1 MTEFGHYAVRIPGC
15 CFIDGWGV
23 GPFIIEVYG
32 KQFRFEDSDRFG
44 PALVDRN
51 GDQLKKHWPSP
62 RSPFWYG
69 HKCWVAQGRRIGA
82 DGVTC
87 LWDDERHAFRARSNG

>member
-1 MTEFGHYAVRIPGC
+1 MAEFGHHAAHMLG
-15 CFIDGWGV
+15 CFIDGWGA
-23 GPFIIEVYG
+23 GPFVIDVYG

-44 PALVDRN
+44 PMLVDRN
-51 GDQLKKHWPSP
+51 GEPLEKYCLSS

-69 HKCWVAQGRRIGA
+69 HERWVAQGRRLGD

-87 LWDDERHAFRARSNG
+87 LWDEE